1 MDYPKNVMVYKD
13 DKCYK
18 CTLHELAV
26 SGGKQVLYVAE
37 DGTVLKKE
45 PLFRYNERIR
55 RRKGETG
62 YAIKV

>member
-1 MDYPKNVMVYKD
+1 MEFPKNVTVYKD
-13 DKCYK
+13 DKCYI
-18 CTLHELAV
+18 CTLQLLAV

-37 DGTVLKKE
+37 DGSVLKKE
-45 PLFRYNERIR
+45 PLHRYNERLR